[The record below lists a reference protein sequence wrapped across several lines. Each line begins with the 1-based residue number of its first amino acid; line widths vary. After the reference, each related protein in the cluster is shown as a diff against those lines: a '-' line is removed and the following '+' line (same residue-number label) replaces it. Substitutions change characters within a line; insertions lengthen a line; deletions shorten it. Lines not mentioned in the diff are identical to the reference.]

1 MKIGVKMLIF
11 LNPSALTIT
20 APIAQLD
27 RASAYGAEGWGFDS
41 LWAHLD
47 LTYFPFADLPSNQIV
62 TILDHFYDPLSCL
75 QIVYIRMAVWTS
87 KVHLDE

>member
-1 MKIGVKMLIF
+1 
-11 LNPSALTIT
+11 
-20 APIAQLD
+20 
-27 RASAYGAEGWGFDS
+27 
-41 LWAHLD
+41 